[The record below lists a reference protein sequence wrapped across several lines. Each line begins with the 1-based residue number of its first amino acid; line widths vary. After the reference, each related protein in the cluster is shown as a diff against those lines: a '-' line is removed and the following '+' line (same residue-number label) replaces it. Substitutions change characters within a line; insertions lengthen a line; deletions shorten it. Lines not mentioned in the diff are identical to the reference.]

1 LRAGRGLMH
10 RPVVVPFGDSGVFI
24 QLDGVPG
31 PESSRLVQAVA
42 RQIERS
48 TAGVLGWGRPVPA
61 ATSILVPVDPV
72 LPGAIVAVEHIRT
85 ALETWTPPETAS
97 RPNDPAAPESEE
109 VIEIPVRYGGSD
121 GPDLDIVAKG
131 TGLSPDEVIATH
143 SGPVYTVLFLG
154 FAPGFAYLGPL
165 DPTLIV
171 PRRAQPRARVPAGSV
186 AIAGPQTAVYPTA
199 SPGGWLILGRT
210 SMPIWDPGAEP
221 PARIRAGMHVRFVPE

>member
-1 LRAGRGLMH
+1 MQ
-10 RPVVVPFGDSGVFI
+10 RPIVVPFGDSGVFI

-42 RQIERS
+42 RQVERS
-48 TAGVLGWGRPVPA
+48 MNGVPGWGRPVPA

-85 ALETWTPPETAS
+85 ALETWTRPDAPWPP
-97 RPNDPAAPESEE
+97 NGPAALEVEE
-109 VIEIPVRYGGSD
+109 VIEIPVRYGGSE
-121 GPDLDIVAKG
+121 GPDLDLVARG
-131 TGLSPDEVIATH
+131 SGLSPHEVITTH
-143 SGPVYTVLFLG
+143 SKPVYTVLFLG

-165 DPTLIV
+165 DRALV
-171 PRRAQPRARVPAGSV
+171 LPRRAEPRAHVPAGSV

-210 SMPIWDPGAEP
+210 SMRIWDPAAEP